1 MLAVGFTLIFGVAR
15 ILNLAHGAFYAI
27 GAYCAYSFTA
37 LLKLPL
43 IVSAALSV
51 AVVAVFGMA
60 MERILVRPLR
70 RSSLA
75 VLMITLTVAL
85 TVEQVLFIAFGSQS
99 KNVPAFVNFP
109 INLNGVS
116 VDGQRLLALAIAVV
130 LIGAL
135 WLFIQR
141 TRLGSAILAVSQ
153 DPEAAQYMGIPANRI
168 FTIVMGLSAA
178 LAGAAGVIS
187 GPFLSV
193 RPTMDQTAMITAFS
207 VVIVGGL
214 GSIPGSI
221 LAACIIG
228 YSQTFVAFYL
238 NPEWTGTVSL
248 AAILLTLVLRPSGLM
263 GRVVNA

>member
-1 MLAVGFTLIFGVAR
+1 MLTVLVYGAVTSAVLAMLAVGFTLIFGVAR
-15 ILNLAHGAFYAI
+15 ILNLAHGAFYAL

-43 IVSAALSV
+43 ILSAALAV
-51 AVVAVFGMA
+51 ALVAAFGMA

-85 TVEQVLFIAFGSQS
+85 TLEQVLFVVFGSQS

-109 INLNGVS
+109 IDVHGVS
-116 VDGQRLLALAIAVV
+116 VDGQRLLALAIAIG

-153 DPEAAQYMGIPANRI
+153 DPEAAQYMGIQSNRI
-168 FTIVMGLSAA
+168 LSIVMGLSAA
-178 LAGAAGVIS
+178 LAGTSPV
-187 GPFLSV
+187 LS
-193 RPTMDQTAMITAFS
+193 
-207 VVIVGGL
+207 
-214 GSIPGSI
+214 
-221 LAACIIG
+221 
-228 YSQTFVAFYL
+228 
-238 NPEWTGTVSL
+238 GTVPSMRPPL
-248 AAILLTLVLRPSGLM
+248 DPSAVTTPVSAATVSRQ
-263 GRVVNA
+263 A